1 MSYLHSSC
9 CGKPQIS
16 SKREVVFNVKTLYD
30 TVLSK
35 YSWSFSS
42 LCFHYPKIYNA
53 ETVEEKKEIINAVK
67 NGSVVSWSHVNF
79 QGEYDLSKKSL
90 RNAVEFNLEEIMAMD
105 LDI

>member
-1 MSYLHSSC
+1 MIANSIIYWNYL
-9 CGKPQIS
+9 
-16 SKREVVFNVKTLYD
+16 Y
-30 TVLSK
+30 LSK
-35 YSWSFSS
+35 T
-42 LCFHYPKIYNA
+42 IYNA
-53 ETVEEKKEIINAVK
+53 ETVEEKREIINAVK